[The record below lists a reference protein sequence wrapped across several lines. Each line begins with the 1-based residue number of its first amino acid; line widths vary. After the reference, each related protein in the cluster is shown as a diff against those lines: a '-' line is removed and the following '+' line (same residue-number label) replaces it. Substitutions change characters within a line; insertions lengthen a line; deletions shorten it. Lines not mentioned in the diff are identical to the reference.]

1 MDEKHRI
8 LIVDDDPAVREA
20 YREILAPKEKNY
32 LFEGDRLFEGLE
44 AKPPALPYGIEEAK
58 DGIMAIQMVQAA
70 MDKEKT
76 FSLAFVDMKMPGM
89 NGARTAREIWR
100 LDPKIKIVIV
110 TAYSD
115 VTPDEIVRM
124 AAREDL
130 FYLQKPFNPQEIRQ
144 FARALC
150 RQRDLE
156 QERDVLSLGLRNAN
170 LALEDMNRNLEEKV
184 KQQAE
189 MLIRS
194 EKMASLGILVAG
206 VAHEINNPLSFIK
219 ANLSSLRNYTSNI
232 AALLEK
238 YEALTASVEEQF
250 GNHGVLKVREIQDF
264 RQMKKIDFILQD
276 LPDLVSQSLEGTDR
290 IEAII
295 NDLRSFSRMDDNERS
310 IVDINESMDT
320 ALNIIRNQIKGRI
333 EIVRD
338 YGELPPVSC
347 FPQKL
352 IQAVMNILINAA
364 HAVKEGGT
372 IRIATRPSKKSLKN
386 SPSVEIE
393 IADTGCGM
401 PREDMKKIFDPFFT
415 TKPVGRGMGL
425 GLYITYEIIHAHGG
439 AIQVESREGAGSIFT
454 LTLPAKVAGRACSN
468 PQLEILNAFWAE

>member
-1 MDEKHRI
+1 MTMDEKHRI

-150 RQRDLE
+150 RQRNLE

-454 LTLPAKVAGRACSN
+454 LTLPA
-468 PQLEILNAFWAE
+468 

>member
-1 MDEKHRI
+1 MTMDEKHRI

-150 RQRDLE
+150 RQRNLE

-454 LTLPAKVAGRACSN
+454 VTLPA
-468 PQLEILNAFWAE
+468 